1 MLWVGGDLWGRTAPG
16 KTPSCEQSLCQLGN
30 KCLHLEGH
38 WMAGMLHFMSQLDS
52 VTGCLEIYLVSIIL
66 GVSVRVFMDE
76 KHHWMLISN

>member
-1 MLWVGGDLWGRTAPG
+1 
-16 KTPSCEQSLCQLGN
+16 
-30 KCLHLEGH
+30 
-38 WMAGMLHFMSQLDS
+38 MAGMLHFMSQLDS